1 MKLIIC
7 VYSPWDTASR
17 IGDHHYT
24 RQFLNHGWEV
34 LWISHPVSFGHK
46 LKAAN
51 KTRMERAK
59 NGPLQHINGPLEL
72 VPYTRLPWLKFPF
85 LSSLWVLENSLN
97 FCVPTLKE
105 SLKKTGFDKPDFV
118 WITNTSQYTITEIA
132 EPKAVVARIADDN
145 SEFKVIPKNL
155 RLAEDKL
162 SARADAL
169 FATSSPLYDRLKP
182 KYGDKL
188 HLLRN
193 GVDFNHFQGT
203 FKRPDEFKDIKT
215 PIVLYVGAI
224 EEWFNAEWVKVLAEK
239 RKDLTVAIIGR
250 VNTDMHGIEKLPN
263 VKLLGLIQYERLPEF
278 LAYTDAGIIPF
289 KKTPLV
295 ESVSPLKLFEYMAAG
310 LPVVSTS
317 WMELERLQ
325 SPALLASSADE
336 FTDMVSKVVDE
347 GWKAKRGDEFK
358 NYSKPHSWSARFDI
372 VMEVIGELI
381 ER

>member
-1 MKLIIC
+1 MKLIISE
-7 VYSPWDTASR
+7 YSSWDTAAR
-17 IGDHHYT
+17 IGDHHYA
-24 RQFLNHGWEV
+24 RQFLDHGWDV
-34 LWISHPVSFGHK
+34 LWISHPVSFGHN

-51 KTRMERAK
+51 KTRMELAK
-59 NGPLQHINGPLEL
+59 NGPFQHKNGPIEL

-85 LSSLWVLENSLN
+85 LSSFWVLQNSLN
-97 FCVPTLKE
+97 FCLPPLKE
-105 SLKKTGFDKPDFV
+105 SLRKTGFDKPDLV
-118 WITNTSQYTITEIA
+118 WITNTSQYSIAEIA
-132 EPKAVVARIADDN
+132 EPKTVVARIADDN

-155 RLAEDKL
+155 KLAEDLL

-193 GVDFNHFQGT
+193 GVDFDHFQGT
-203 FKRPDEFKDIKT
+203 FKRPEEFKDIT
-215 PIVLYVGAI
+215 GPIVLYVGAI
-224 EEWFNAEWVKVLAEK
+224 EEWFNPEWVKALAEK
-239 RKDLTVAIIGR
+239 RQDLTVVLIGR

-263 VKLLGLIQYERLPEF
+263 VRLLGLKQYERLPEF

-289 KKTPLV
+289 KKTQLV

-317 WMELERLQ
+317 WLELERLQ

-336 FTDMVSKVVDE
+336 FADMVSKVVDE
-347 GWKAKRGDEFK
+347 GWKAKRGDEFR

-372 VMEVIGELI
+372 VMEVIGDLI
-381 ER
+381 TR